1 MASRAGHLVQP
12 VLSALS
18 TRRGP
23 FHLFTSS
30 ASAGHDH
37 DAVGCR
43 EDEKS
48 TGTGIAAAYEADL
61 GLGCDCGVLFA
72 ARCVWRG
79 EQLAAGGLVEF
90 GVINRSKLLQ
100 LWRVARRLN
109 TPTAI
114 VCRYPDTLGIG
125 ANLHKQLR

>member
-1 MASRAGHLVQP
+1 MASGQVTWCNQHNQP
-12 VLSALS
+12 CRHGEE
-18 TRRGP
+18 T
-23 FHLFTSS
+23 F
-30 ASAGHDH
+30 SAGDQTGPPRHH
-37 DAVGCR
+37 HGAVGCS

-48 TGTGIAAAYEADL
+48 TGTGFAAAYEADL

-90 GVINRSKLLQ
+90 GVINHSKLLQ

-109 TPTAI
+109 TLTAI